1 MFATLRR
8 RLAELFRPGRLNSD
22 SEAELALHVDLAVAD
37 KVARGLAPSEARRHA
52 RLELGA
58 PDTVREDL
66 AEARS
71 GFALEQLWRELRHA
85 GRVLRRAPGVTGVS
99 ILTMAVGLGAST
111 ALFALVDAILLR
123 PLPYPEP
130 ETLVRVFDT
139 NERTG
144 INRSGI
150 TTGNLFEWRA
160 RTKAFSGIAGYYVM
174 GRTLS
179 TGSDAT
185 SIIAAQVTEDF
196 FRIAAVRAAVGRT
209 FTAEETSGATFNSA
223 SMPTGTD
230 PVVILSDVVWRSR
243 FGADPTIIGRRVLL
257 ERLPFT
263 VVGVMPRAFALPS
276 PEVQVWIPW
285 RIDATS
291 PRDQH
296 YVGAMARI
304 AAGTSIGE
312 AERHLSSVAA
322 DLAASYPDTNDGW
335 SVRLVPLHE
344 EVVGA
349 SSGVLWLLLGAVGV
363 LLFVACTN
371 VALMTFTRGL
381 DRAAEAAVRLA
392 LGASSLRLVR
402 EFLME
407 SAIQAGLAGALGLAI
422 AGVALRALPAA
433 APDLPR
439 VGEVGISLSTYL
451 FAFGATAT
459 AALLSGLLQAW
470 KRSRLLPAAALFE
483 ASQRTT
489 RRHSH
494 AGLRHTVAAAQVALS
509 VVLLTGAGLLV
520 RTVQALASA
529 DAGFDPRGVLV
540 VPVFLDTQ
548 AYKNG
553 DQVRAYYQTLFQ
565 RLSALP
571 NVSSVGGATTVPTS
585 PLGPDFARPVWRQE
599 MAPDRAGQ
607 VPAAVRIVTTGDAA
621 TMGLSLTAGRAI
633 DDRNRPSSPRVVMV
647 SDGLARQ
654 LWPAGDGVGKQLVVD
669 YSTDGTYPTRS
680 WASLVT

>member
-1 MFATLRR
+1 M
-8 RLAELFRPGRLNSD
+8 
-22 SEAELALHVDLAVAD
+22 AL
-37 KVARGLAPSEARRHA
+37 
-52 RLELGA
+52 
-58 PDTVREDL
+58 
-66 AEARS
+66 
-71 GFALEQLWRELRHA
+71 
-85 GRVLRRAPGVTGVS
+85 
-99 ILTMAVGLGAST
+99 
-111 ALFALVDAILLR
+111 
-123 PLPYPEP
+123 
-130 ETLVRVFDT
+130 
-139 NERTG
+139 
-144 INRSGI
+144 
-150 TTGNLFEWRA
+150 
-160 RTKAFSGIAGYYVM
+160 
-174 GRTLS
+174 
-179 TGSDAT
+179 
-185 SIIAAQVTEDF
+185 
-196 FRIAAVRAAVGRT
+196 
-209 FTAEETSGATFNSA
+209 
-223 SMPTGTD
+223 
-230 PVVILSDVVWRSR
+230 R

-607 VPAAVRIVTTGDAA
+607 VPAAVRIVTTGYAA

-633 DDRNRPSSPRVVMV
+633 DDRDRPSSPRVVMV

-669 YSTDGTYPTRS
+669 YSTDGTYPYEVVGVVGDVRFRGPRS
-680 WASLVT
+680 APEREIYLAHAQRPYLTMNVVLKSAGDPTSLVPDVMRTMRQIDPQKPPQSVHPLEDLLLTSYARDRLTMTMLVIFATTATFLAMLSVYSVLSRLVRERVRDIAIRMAMGADAGALLYWVSSVGARLVASGLIVGLIATSAGSRLMEKFLFGVEPSDPATVIAVVALVSIVGGIATFLPWRSATRIEPLEILRRG